1 MNGIQPM
8 KFAAGR
14 LNGLVKWPLLCTLLF
29 LVLAR
34 TALATDPIWPP
45 AGEIGQVFNY
55 TVPGTPPPNI
65 DATTFDNENQFTIN
79 FTAATAN
86 PEIFETWNTINYT
99 NNGLMIANAPLST
112 NGIFLTI
119 APGCGYLFDT
129 QTTNVIDHQMA
140 GTFYNPGTIRVNSVT
155 DNSDDFFFLL
165 TAGELTVDATN
176 IINPGIVTLGEDG
189 LMQFTGQSVDLTRSQ
204 LNVENLN
211 TLYNVLSNSFPGVT
225 FEIPLNYNVLAALVG
240 HETNYI
246 DPFINFALPNPA
258 SDDFLPPLYLGLKNA
273 TAYVQTTAIFTNLN
287 LVRAVFISNP
297 IPSVTNNVYF
307 NTSFGF
313 GFFDDILVGWT
324 GSYVNPA
331 TGVQTTDNMY
341 LEDDF
346 GEITNLQVIVD
357 PVNYFWFQNEPF
369 FLGPPAPSGL
379 PFGTFNNSFITN
391 DFAYES
397 VQMIG
402 TSVATNAS
410 LSNPSGALSNLL
422 GRIQVNASHD
432 LNLNLAQ
439 IAGASY
445 MSLTATNQFNG
456 SQNAAIFSPYSDI
469 SLGVTNGFLSVSNLL
484 EPSVPNWNGPIQVF
498 SARWTTVDAFG
509 NTNIY
514 HVLLVNSDVQATTT
528 PEVQNL
534 TLHATNLVVSDTFN
548 VFGKLSIDAT
558 NLTLT
563 QNLNTGGV
571 GSQDGEL
578 NLQSVPIVWA
588 NSVPNVRNLTN
599 NGAIRTLNIASFG
612 SSQSPYYN
620 FISTGLIM
628 DAGAQIWA
636 GNFNC
641 SGTFSNVFSASAPFT
656 LQQSTNA
663 VLTNLVLSAGGDVSI
678 STSTLVASNVVLSA
692 GRSLTLVATNL
703 VTDQIPSGPTTLT
716 NGNIWTVGAT
726 AINNGK
732 GLSLPLNPT
741 NGDLLGTTIT
751 NIAPSNV
758 QYNFTWAGNDYGAT
772 TAGFSN
778 NAAIGRLI
786 LNGLSSSAGPEFV
799 FSGTGVSNA
808 MYVDYLEFDGT
819 ATNESSYNFS
829 KLKINSNMVVYFA
842 QAFMNGNSV
851 AEKIDQASR
860 FNGQNNGRLIWVPS
874 YSGHFS
880 YTNIVSGGVTNAV
893 NAALASSPDI
903 DSNGNGV
910 NNASDPSPFFLA
922 SQLHFTEALTNVPPL
937 SVKLTWATI
946 PLATNYVYYRTN
958 LLSTNWMQITN
969 FTFASTNLPITNATF
984 ASSNYPVRL
993 AYPGFVLTNY
1003 PSPATNISVLDPVNL
1018 TQPRYYRV
1026 VVQPWLTGP
1035 NGY

>member
-1 MNGIQPM
+1 MTGI
-8 KFAAGR
+8 KHTNRRANR
-14 LNGLVKWPLLCTLLF
+14 LNGLVRWPLLCALLS
-29 LVLAR
+29 LMLAR
-34 TALATDPIWPP
+34 AALATDPIWPP
-45 AGEIGQVFNY
+45 ANEIGQVFNY
-55 TVPGTPPPNI
+55 TVPGNPPPMI
-65 DATTFDNENQFTIN
+65 DATAFDNENQFTIN
-79 FTAATAN
+79 FTAPTAN

-112 NGIFLTI
+112 NGIFLSI

-176 IINPGIVTLGEDG
+176 IINPGVVTLGEDG
-189 LMQFTGQSVDLTRSQ
+189 LMQFTGQSVDLSRSQ
-204 LNVENLN
+204 LNVENLD
-211 TLYNVLSNSFPGVT
+211 TLYNVLSNSYPGVT
-225 FEIPLNYNVLAALVG
+225 FELPLNYNVLAALVG
-240 HETNYI
+240 RETNFI
-246 DPFINFALPNPA
+246 DPFIDFALPNPR
-258 SDDFLPPLYLGLKNA
+258 SDDIIPPQYLGLQNA
-273 TAYVQTTAIFTNLN
+273 TAYVQTEAILTNLN

-307 NTSFGF
+307 TFG
-313 GFFDDILVGWT
+313 DILVKWT
-324 GSYVNPA
+324 GNYVNPA
-331 TGVQTTDNMY
+331 TGAQATDNMY

-369 FLGPPAPSGL
+369 FLGPPAASGL
-379 PFGTFNNSFITN
+379 PGGTFPIIPVTITN

-397 VQMIG
+397 IQLIG

-410 LSNPSGALSNLL
+410 LENPSGALSNSL
-422 GRIQVNASHD
+422 GRIQINASHD

-439 IAGASY
+439 IAGANY

-456 SQNAAIFSPYSDI
+456 SSSAAIFSPYSDI

-498 SARWTTVDAFG
+498 SARWTSVDAFG
-509 NTNIY
+509 NTNMY
-514 HVLLVNSDVQATTT
+514 HVLLVNSDVLPTTT
-528 PEVQNL
+528 PVVQNL
-534 TLHATNLVVSDTFN
+534 TLHAANLVVSDTFN
-548 VFGKLSIDAT
+548 IIGNLSIDAT

-563 QNLNTGGV
+563 QNLNTGGI

-578 NLQSVPIVWA
+578 NLQSLPIVWA
-588 NSVPNVRNLTN
+588 SSVPNLRNLTN
-599 NGAIRTLNIASFG
+599 NGAIRTQNFASFG
-612 SSQSPYYN
+612 SAQTNSYFFN
-620 FISTGLIM
+620 FITTGIIA
-628 DAGAQIWA
+628 DQGAQIWA
-636 GNFNC
+636 NNFNA
-641 SGTFSNVFSASAPFT
+641 SGVFSNGISSFT

-663 VLTNLVLSAGGDVSI
+663 VLTNLLLSAGSDVSI
-678 STSTLVASNVVLSA
+678 NTAALVASNVVLSA
-692 GRSLTLVATNL
+692 GRSLTLGATNL
-703 VTDQIPSGPTTLT
+703 VTDQIAPGPTTLT

-732 GLSLPLNPT
+732 GLSLPLNPR

-751 NIAPSNV
+751 NIAPANV
-758 QYNFTWAGNDYGAT
+758 VYTFTWAGNDRGAT

-786 LNGLSSSAGPEFV
+786 LNGQGSSSLFK
-799 FSGTGVSNA
+799 FNGTGMSNA
-808 MYVDYLEFDGT
+808 MYVDYLELDGST
-819 ATNESSYNFS
+819 TNGQNNSYDFS
-829 KLKINSNMVVYFA
+829 QWLSINTNITIYFA
-842 QAFMNGNSV
+842 QAMLNGNSV
-851 AEKIDQASR
+851 AEKIDEASR
-860 FNGQNNGRLIWVPS
+860 FNGKNGGNGPSVPGRLIWVPT
-874 YSGHFS
+874 YAGHFS
-880 YTNIVSGGVTNAV
+880 YTNIVSGGVTNAF

-903 DSNGNGV
+903 DSNGNGIG
-910 NNASDPSPFFLA
+910 NASDPTPFFLA
-922 SQLHFTEALTNVPPL
+922 SQLNFTEALTNVPPL
-937 SVKLTWATI
+937 SVKLSWMTI

-969 FTFASTNLPITNATF
+969 FTFASTN
-984 ASSNYPVRL
+984 YPVRL
-993 AYPGFVLTNY
+993 ANPGFVLTNY
-1003 PSPATNISVLDPVNL
+1003 PSPATSISVLDPVNL